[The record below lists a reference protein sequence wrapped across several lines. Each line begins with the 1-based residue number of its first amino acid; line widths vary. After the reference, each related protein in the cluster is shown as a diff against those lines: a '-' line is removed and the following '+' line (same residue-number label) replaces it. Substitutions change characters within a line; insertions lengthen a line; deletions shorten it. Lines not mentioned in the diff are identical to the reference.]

1 MTFHCVTSKTYGMD
15 IKLTNLYKLVSFN
28 VVVVVDNGQYAV
40 LYSVK
45 SENDEILYYEGCLP
59 NDSIY
64 ISEMQ

>member
-1 MTFHCVTSKTYGMD
+1 MD